1 MLYFFE
7 VIDEN
12 MLEKIYRFRYD
23 IVCEELEF
31 FDKSLYKDKK
41 ETDKYD
47 KYSTHFV
54 ALNEDCEIVA
64 TTRLIHHST
73 IGYPTT
79 EHLRIYDDVKNLLE
93 LYKAHALG
101 EVSRV
106 FIAKKYR
113 NMHDTKYIMT
123 NFIKEKVYFK
133 MKDVGVEYAYSA
145 MEKRLVRL
153 LRMFKINFEIIG
165 PLQEGYGSPR
175 YPCLLSVKRLER
187 DNPMLLERYKQRGVW

>member
-1 MLYFFE
+1 MFYFFE

-12 MLEKIYRFRYD
+12 MLDRIYRFRYE
-23 IVCEELEF
+23 IVCEELGF
-31 FDKSLYKDKK
+31 FDKSLYKDKR
-41 ETDKYD
+41 ERDKYD
-47 KYSTHFV
+47 DYSTHFV
-54 ALNEDCEIVA
+54 ALDDRCNIVA
-64 TTRLIHHST
+64 TTRLIHHSP

-79 EHLRIYDDVKNLLE
+79 EHLQINKDVEALLT
-93 LYKAHALG
+93 LYKHSLG

-123 NFIKEKVYFK
+123 RFIKEKVYFK

-153 LRMFKINFEIIG
+153 LRMFKIDFAIIG
-165 PLQEGYGSPR
+165 ALQEGYGSPR
-175 YPCLLSVKRLER
+175 YPCLLDVKKLER
-187 DNPMLLERYKQRGVW
+187 DNPVLLQRYEERGIW

>member
-1 MLYFFE
+1 MFYFFE

-12 MLEKIYRFRYD
+12 MLERIYRFRYD
-23 IVCEELEF
+23 IVCEELGF

-41 ETDKYD
+41 EKDKYD

-54 ALNEDCEIVA
+54 AVNDSFEIVA
-64 TTRLIHHST
+64 TTRLIHHSP

-79 EHLRIYDDVKNLLE
+79 EHLQIDKDIQEFLHLKYESL
-93 LYKAHALG
+93 A

-106 FIAKKYR
+106 FIAKKFR
-113 NMHDTKYIMT
+113 NMHDTKYVMT
-123 NFIKEKVYFK
+123 KFIKEKVYFK

-145 MEKRLVRL
+145 MEMRLVRL
-153 LRMFKINFEIIG
+153 LRMFKIDFKIIG

-175 YPCLLSVKRLER
+175 YPCLLDVKKLEW
-187 DNPMLLERYKQRGVW
+187 DNPMLLQHYEERGIW